1 MIAEP
6 FQVAVVGAGPA
17 GLAAAV
23 HAAQGGLSVVF
34 VDAGARPGG
43 QYWRHPAP
51 TLGAAAA
58 DSVSRADGVGG
69 VSGADRVSGAG
80 EHAGHHDW
88 KTFAALRTS
97 LNQQIDAGRVRY
109 LARAQVALL
118 DRAEVA
124 LLDRG
129 QAALPDGGAPF
140 LLHLTPATADAPPV
154 PDVVAAA
161 DLILCPGGYDRQL
174 PVPGW
179 DLPGVMAAG
188 GVQALL
194 KGARTLPG
202 QRAVIAGT
210 GPFLLPVATAF
221 AAAGGT
227 VVAVCEANSPLRWAR
242 QAHRAVQA
250 PAKGREALG
259 YAAAFA
265 RHKIPYHPRTIV
277 TAVLGDQEVRG
288 AVLAKADPTG
298 RARPGTSRE
307 VAADLVAFGWGFTP
321 SLELPLAVGAQTRID
336 VDGSLVIA
344 VDDHQR
350 TSAPRVRVAG
360 EATGVGGAALAL
372 LEGEL
377 AARSLVA
384 DVTGRPLAAGALH
397 RRISRLRAFAH
408 AMHAA
413 HPVPSGWTRW
423 LTDDTLVCRCE
434 EVPVAAV
441 RNAVEKLGA
450 TDPRT
455 IRSLTRVGMGWCQ
468 GRICGRAS
476 ASLLADLTGRGPTAG
491 ELEAIG
497 HRTFAGP
504 LELSRVARLDAP
516 IAPKESP

>member
-1 MIAEP
+1 MAEP
-6 FQVAVVGAGPA
+6 YQVAVIGAGPA

-23 HAAQGGLSVVF
+23 HAARGGLTVVLI
-34 VDAGARPGG
+34 DAGARPGG

-51 TLGAAAA
+51 APG
-58 DSVSRADGVGG
+58 ADGMVGG
-69 VSGADRVSGAG
+69 AD

-88 KTFAALRTS
+88 KTFAALRTA
-97 LNQQIDAGRVRY
+97 LNQQIDAGRIRY

-118 DRAEVA
+118 DRG
-124 LLDRG
+124 R
-129 QAALPDGGAPF
+129 AALPGRGVPF

-194 KGARTLPG
+194 KGARSLPG

-242 QAHRAVQA
+242 QAHLAVRA
-250 PAKGREALG
+250 PAKGLEALQ

-277 TAVLGDQEVRG
+277 TQVLGDQEVCG
-288 AVLAKADPTG
+288 AVLARADPTG
-298 RARPGTSRE
+298 HALPGTSRK

-321 SLELPLAVGAQTRID
+321 SLELPLAVGAESRVD
-336 VDGSLVIA
+336 VDGSLVVT
-344 VDDHQR
+344 VDDQQR

-384 DVTGRPLAAGALH
+384 AVTGRPLAAGALH
-397 RRISRLRAFAH
+397 RRINRLRAFAH
-408 AMHAA
+408 AMHTA

-441 RNAVEKLGA
+441 RDAVEKLGA

-455 IRSLTRVGMGWCQ
+455 IRSVTRVGMGWCQ
-468 GRICGRAS
+468 GRICGRAC
-476 ASLLADLTGRGPTAG
+476 AGLVADLTRGAQTVGALTAR

-497 HRTFAGP
+497 HRTFAVP